1 MMTVLGY
8 LFIAVIVAYVAW
20 VAVTTTRLQARQRRR
35 YAESLD
41 RSVRAVLGF
50 LDLAPLQLG
59 LTPEQ
64 RTRAAILRRELEDT
78 LGEYLIPVPSDGPV
92 TVVVP

>member
-8 LFIAVIVAYVAW
+8 LFIAMIVAYVAYI
-20 VAVTTTRLQARQRRR
+20 AVTTTRLQARQRRQ
-35 YAESLD
+35 YAESMD
-41 RSVRAVLGF
+41 RSVRAVLAF

-59 LTPEQ
+59 LTSEQ
-64 RTRAAILRRELEDT
+64 RTRAAILRRDLEET
-78 LGEYLIPVPSDGPV
+78 LGEYLIPVPPEGLV